1 MDPLSAASGIAGL
14 IAVAFKTIQIV
25 SEYVIDANEHKK
37 HAEELRNEL
46 VLLREV
52 LDQLSTLINDGK
64 RNGEMASYN
73 GEQRNTVLGK
83 AFSDC
88 TRTIEQVQDKLKEPV
103 GKFRKAMAK
112 LKWPFD
118 HKDALRIVDSLRRY
132 TQLFQLSL
140 TMANYELLSKTFG
153 AASEGLKLQREKCK
167 DIERLCADFPD
178 MAKAAKDNLQQTE
191 VLLDILPTF
200 LQDVSLDIKEIGL
213 AQREA
218 ERREQGERLCYSI
231 FRRQRRI

>member
-37 HAEELRNEL
+37 HAEELRKEL
-46 VLLREV
+46 VLLKEV
-52 LDQLSTLINDGK
+52 LDQLSALINDGK
-64 RNGEMASYN
+64 RSGEIASVD
-73 GEQRNTVLGK
+73 GEHRNTVLGK
-83 AFSDC
+83 AFIDC
-88 TRTIEQVQDKLKEPV
+88 TRTIEKVQEKLKEPV

-118 HKDALRIVDSLRRY
+118 QKDVLRIVDSLRRY

-140 TMANYELLSKTFG
+140 TVANCELLSKTFD

-167 DIERLCADFPD
+167 DIERLCGDFPD
-178 MAKAAKDNLQQTE
+178 MAKTAKDNLQQTE
-191 VLLDILPTF
+191 ILLEILPTF

-213 AQREA
+213 TQREA